1 MNIPSTFTSSVYRN
15 LNTRNTAAKGMP
27 QTASTQSSSKDT
39 VEITG
44 ATVVEDASGIS
55 KIENDTSLPDAV
67 VENIR
72 KMAREDAKKNI
83 YMGDEYVAYRYNY
96 KNQNISP
103 DRSKLLMGLN
113 NILSSLS
120 HITNRFQS
128 FSLMGFQATV
138 DFYSGTAVFYNSN
151 GEKIMGSDSDGD
163 VMEFPTKAES
173 KYYKETTAIYAEA
186 YDAARAEM
194 KAAAQGQGQAPAN
207 TATLDTLA

>member
-83 YMGDEYVAYRYNY
+83 Y